1 MRITLIVGDV
11 IIEEHIPLEEID
23 GEQLMFAIEKMI
35 NRLNYSRNETENY
48 VVDWA
53 NDIILKRK
61 TDGKD

>member
-11 IIEEHIPLEEID
+11 TIEEYVPFEEID
-23 GEQLMFAIEKMI
+23 GEQLMFVIEKMI
-35 NRLNYSRNETENY
+35 NKLNYSREEIENY

-53 NDIILKRK
+53 NDIMLKRK